1 MNQIST
7 STQTETSN
15 EDCELSMSEL
25 NIVAGGDC
33 YMHNPRGSQRELTM
47 RDSGKSH

>member
-15 EDCELSMSEL
+15 ADRELSISEL

-33 YMHNPRGSQRELTM
+33 YMHNPRGSNDRESVRT
-47 RDSGKSH
+47 RN